1 MTTRRRSEINE
12 NFLVLQSDTVR
23 YEQAYR
29 LNKLEFLCTI
39 ELAEIIGTVLGEI
52 LKRTDKIENT
62 IGSVFDTKFPS
73 RVSMPTYLTK
83 LVENF
88 KCSQEALILAMIY
101 IDRLTVA
108 RPKFIIQS
116 KNIHKLMLTAIVLAS
131 KFLDDRKHKN
141 EYYAK
146 HGDVSLKEIN
156 KLEVDFL
163 ETLEYNL
170 YVNPV
175 LFYRYRE
182 QLVSQGRPLLE
193 SSQDTM

>member
-12 NFLVLQSDTVR
+12 NFLVLQSDTIR

-39 ELAEIIGTVLGEI
+39 ELAEIIGTVLSEI
-52 LKRTDKIENT
+52 LKRTDKIDNT

-83 LVENF
+83 IVENF

>member
-1 MTTRRRSEINE
+1 MTTRRRSELNE
-12 NFLVLQSDTVR
+12 NFLVLQSDTIR

-52 LKRTDKIENT
+52 LKRTDKVACSVS
-62 IGSVFDTKFPS
+62 SVFDSKFPS

-101 IDRLTVA
+101 IDRLTVS
-108 RPKFIIQS
+108 RPKFVIQS
-116 KNIHKLMLTAIVLAS
+116 RNIHKLMLTAIVLAS

-141 EYYAK
+141 DFYAK
-146 HGDVSLKEIN
+146 SGDLSLKEMN
-156 KLEVDFL
+156 KLEIEFL
-163 ETLEYNL
+163 ESLEYNL

-182 QLVSQGRPLLE
+182 QLVSQGRPMLE
-193 SSQDTM
+193 SSHDTM